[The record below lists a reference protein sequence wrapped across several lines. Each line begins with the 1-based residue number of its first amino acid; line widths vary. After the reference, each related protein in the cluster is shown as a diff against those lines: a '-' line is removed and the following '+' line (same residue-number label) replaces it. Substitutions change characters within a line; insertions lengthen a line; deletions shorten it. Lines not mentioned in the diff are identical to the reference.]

1 MPVACGHP
9 TEFGKNQS
17 MLAQKKLYS
26 AIALAGVLVFGFIA
40 TSVIS
45 YFLAQESVS
54 DHIAEETLPLTSDN
68 IYSEIEQDLLRS
80 VLISSL
86 MAHDTL
92 LRDWTLDG
100 EINAEQMVR
109 YLREIQQKY
118 DTTTAFYVSEKTRN
132 YYHASGVLKQV
143 SSEDPQDDWYFRTRA
158 MNAPYEINVDTD
170 TADPSR
176 LTIFVNYR
184 VTDYRDRFIGVTGIG
199 LSVHSVAALI
209 ASYQNR
215 YGREIYL
222 TDREGNVTLRG
233 PGFEGSERLRERH
246 GMGQIATTI
255 LATPSASVS
264 YEGRDGRRVYVN
276 SRLIP
281 EFDWYLIVQQAQ
293 SSAET
298 RVLGALLI
306 NIAVALAIAAVVTA
320 IGWFSVRNY
329 QAGLEA
335 MAGTDTLT
343 GCTTRR
349 VFEAIFTQALKNAL
363 RNDVPLSL
371 LAIDVDRFKQ
381 INDQYGHA
389 AGDLVLFT
397 LTDIFRAHL
406 RDNDTV
412 CRWGG
417 DEFLI
422 LLGDCT
428 LENAMKVADAIRLDV
443 AGHTIRA
450 ADQTIDC
457 TISVGA
463 AQYVRG
469 EELPSLIARADRAM
483 YTAKREGRDQVV
495 NA

>member
-1 MPVACGHP
+1 MACGHP
-9 TEFGKNQS
+9 TDFGNNQS
-17 MLAQKKLYS
+17 MLAQKKLFS
-26 AIALAGVLVFGFIA
+26 AIALAGVLVLGFIA

-45 YFLAQESVS
+45 YFLAQDSVS
-54 DHIAEETLPLTSDN
+54 NRIARETLPLTSDN

-92 LRDWTLDG
+92 LRDWTLAG
-100 EINAEQMVR
+100 EADPAQIVR
-109 YLREIQQKY
+109 YLKEIQRKHE
-118 DTTTAFYVSEKTRN
+118 TTTAFYVSDQTRN
-132 YYHASGVLKQV
+132 YYHADGVLKQV
-143 SSEDPQDDWYFRTRA
+143 AADDDQDAWYFRARN

-184 VTDYRDRFIGVTGIG
+184 VTDYQDRFIGVTGIG
-199 LSVHSVAALI
+199 LSVNAVARLI

-222 TDREGNVTLRG
+222 TDREGHVTLRG
-233 PGFEGSERLRERH
+233 PGFEGPETLRERH
-246 GMGQIATTI
+246 GMQGIATTI
-255 LATPSASVS
+255 LTNPSASVS
-264 YEGRDGRRVYVN
+264 YEGHNGRQVYVN

-293 SSAET
+293 SSAEA

-306 NIAVALAIAAVVTA
+306 NIAVALAIAAVVGV

-329 QAGLEA
+329 QAGLEQ
-335 MAGTDTLT
+335 MAGTDALT

-349 VFEAIFTQALKNAL
+349 VFEAIFNQALKNAL

-371 LAIDVDRFKQ
+371 LAIDIDRFKQ
-381 INDQYGHA
+381 INDQHGHA
-389 AGDLVLFT
+389 AGDLVLHT
-397 LTDIFRAHL
+397 LTDIVRSHL

-428 LENAMKVADAIRLDV
+428 LANAVLVADTIRADV
-443 AGHTIRA
+443 ARHTIRPGEDA
-450 ADQTIDC
+450 IDC

-463 AQYVRG
+463 AEYQKG
-469 EELPSLIARADRAM
+469 EELRSLVARADLAM
-483 YTAKREGRDQVV
+483 YTAKREGRDQVA